1 MASTSFNLG
10 TDGTTAI
17 NTLLAEEAN
26 RIGQDIYTRT
36 LHTSPWMDLIKQSA
50 FPDGM
55 GYQLTTLIY
64 DRAIPVQTVGGTT
77 VGVKWSN
84 LGTLNTED
92 NRFNQS
98 LLEQPL
104 KDAAYD
110 IQGAR
115 GGASDGSTGGDGN
128 STDQRS
134 FINFAKRLKKYSLAR
149 AIIESP
155 RIALEDLRF
164 AAYRQEQLRAIMD
177 NMTTAT
183 RFTWENRNRD
193 EFEVISDNLIVCKTT
208 ATAFAAGRE
217 GLSVQGTATNSTV
230 NSITNFYNATANI
243 SNAVLDKAYFQL
255 VRKGA
260 GTNAYGKE
268 NGRPIFAL
276 VCSSEASYALQTEA
290 GFRDDV
296 RYNASKVSDLI
307 APLGV
312 EKAFRGYYHLVDD
325 LAPRFNITSDAY
337 DRKQPYNVS
346 AVSAVTDSADY
357 ESATHELAFIM
368 HPEVLECQVP
378 TAFSGSN
385 GITGNPLNYRGD
397 FKWTN
402 ILNEITNPDGTIGF
416 FRGVL
421 ATASKPIKTD
431 FGYAVLFQRTSTT
444 PAAN

>member
-1 MASTSFNLG
+1 
-10 TDGTTAI
+10 
-17 NTLLAEEAN
+17 
-26 RIGQDIYTRT
+26 
-36 LHTSPWMDLIKQSA
+36 
-50 FPDGM
+50 
-55 GYQLTTLIY
+55 
-64 DRAIPVQTVGGTT
+64 
-77 VGVKWSN
+77 
-84 LGTLNTED
+84 
-92 NRFNQS
+92 
-98 LLEQPL
+98 
-104 KDAAYD
+104 
-110 IQGAR
+110 
-115 GGASDGSTGGDGN
+115 
-128 STDQRS
+128 
-134 FINFAKRLKKYSLAR
+134 
-149 AIIESP
+149 
-155 RIALEDLRF
+155 
-164 AAYRQEQLRAIMD
+164 MD

-193 EFEVISDNLIVCKTT
+193 EFEIISDNLIVCKATGTT
-208 ATAFAAGRE
+208 FNTARE
-217 GLSVQGTATNSTV
+217 TISVQGTSTTASSGQFLA
-230 NSITNFYNATANI
+230 NANI

-260 GTNAYGKE
+260 GANAYGKE

-325 LAPRFNITSDAY
+325 LAPRFNIETNAY
-337 DRKQPYNVS
+337 NRKQPYDVS
-346 AVSAVTDSADY
+346 AISAVTDSAAY

-368 HPEVLECQVP
+368 HPEVLETQVP